1 MIILSNKLA
10 NKGFKMCV
18 DVCLN
23 ILRQSYKKEGQI
35 FPLRKHCISM
45 YYPNVGSKKFKRQG
59 RFTDRCWG
67 IAKEHTK
74 LFWNPG
80 HKKSMQNG
88 PRLTY
93 SPKGIE
99 TF

>member
-18 DVCLN
+18 AVCLN

-74 LFWNPG
+74 LF
-80 HKKSMQNG
+80 
-88 PRLTY
+88 
-93 SPKGIE
+93 
-99 TF
+99 